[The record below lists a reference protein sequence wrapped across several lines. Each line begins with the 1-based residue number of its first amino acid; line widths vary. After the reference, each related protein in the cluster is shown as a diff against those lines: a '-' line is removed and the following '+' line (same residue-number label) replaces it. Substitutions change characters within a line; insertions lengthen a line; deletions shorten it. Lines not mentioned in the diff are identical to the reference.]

1 MIMPIHDWTR
11 VPAGTFHHFHQGWL
25 THLSDRLNDG
35 LLPDD
40 CYAMAEQVAGELG
53 PDVLTLQEKGEGNG
67 EPHPI
72 NSTPGGASL
81 CTLTTTPPRVRFTIS
96 DEAGAQRGR
105 RRRLVIH
112 HSSDDRIIAILEV
125 VSPGN
130 KASRSA
136 LRQFV
141 KKAIGAINAGINLLV
156 VDLFPPGR
164 RDPQGIHW
172 AIWQEVD
179 ESKPYTP
186 PADKPLTL
194 AAYVRDPVRTA
205 YVEPVAV
212 GDMLIDM
219 PLFLD
224 PVSYVNVPLE
234 ATYQTAWR
242 GVPRRWREV
251 LEGPVS

>member
-1 MIMPIHDWTR
+1 MPIHDWTR
-11 VPAGTFHHFHQGWL
+11 VPDGTFHHFHSGWL
-25 THLSDRLNDG
+25 TRLSDRLNEG

-40 CYAMAEQVAGELG
+40 CYAMADQVAGELG
-53 PDVLTLQEKGEGNG
+53 PDVLTLQEKGEDNG
-67 EPHPI
+67 EPHATGTI
-72 NSTPGGASL
+72 SGGAAL
-81 CTLTTTPPRVRFTIS
+81 CTRTTTPPQVRFTIR
-96 DEAGAQRGR
+96 DEAGAQQRK

-112 HSSDDRIIAILEV
+112 HSSDDRILAILEV

-130 KASRSA
+130 KSSASA

-141 KKAIGAINAGINLLV
+141 KKAVGAIDAGINLLII
-156 VDLFPPGR
+156 DLLPPGR

-172 AIWQEVD
+172 AIWREFD
-179 ESKPYTP
+179 DRHPYSP

-212 GDMLIDM
+212 GDVLIDM

-234 ATYQTAWR
+234 ATYQSAWR

-251 LEGPVS
+251 LEGPTA